1 MTLGQYH
8 ALKLWHTRHSR
19 EHPIE
24 KETWDAVLTLWMSGW
39 VGGAVALILG
49 APLAEIACI
58 ALLFLPSTY
67 VALRAKL
74 HRTGRL
80 RCDWIIALR

>member
-1 MTLGQYH
+1 MTLAQYH
-8 ALKLWHTRHSR
+8 SLKLWHLRHSH
-19 EHPIE
+19 EHPVE
-24 KETWDAVLTLWMSGW
+24 RETWDAVLMLWISGW
-39 VGGAVALILG
+39 VGGAAALILG

-67 VALRAKL
+67 VAFRAKL
-74 HRTGRL
+74 HRSGRL